1 MLNQEKFYNSL
12 KNNGVD
18 FFTGVPDSYLNGFC
32 NYLVANASES
42 EHIIAANE
50 GNAVGIAAGHYF
62 ATGKLPLVYMQ
73 NSGMGNAVNP
83 LASLADKN
91 VYSVPMIWLI
101 GWRGQPGTGDWAQ
114 HLLQGEITKKLPE
127 IMNIEYRVLA
137 DDEAET
143 TQILEWACR
152 KAMNDRCPVA
162 LIAPKGVLAAEKK
175 PNIPDTSYPLSRE
188 EAMEIVMEC
197 MPDDTIYSATTGR
210 ATRELYFLRDRR
222 GEGHQNDFL
231 NVGSM
236 GHASSVALGIAVAK
250 PDRQVVTFDGD
261 CACMMHMGALTM
273 VSKVNVPKF
282 LHIVLNN
289 GAHESVGGQP
299 SAGFAVDF
307 TGIARAS
314 GYATIDTA
322 VSAKE
327 EIVSAIET
335 LRKSEKAGFLEIRI
349 HKGLRGSLPPLDIS
363 HEGLITE
370 LMNELKGKECE

>member
-1 MLNQEKFYNSL
+1 MLNQEKFFNAL
-12 KNNGVD
+12 RDNGVA

-32 NYLVANASES
+32 NYLLAHTTDR
-42 EHIIAANE
+42 EHVIAANE

-62 ATGKLPLVYMQ
+62 ASGTLPLVYMQ

-83 LASLADKN
+83 LASLADRN

-101 GWRGQPGTGDWAQ
+101 GWRGQPQTGDWAQ
-114 HLLQGEITKKLPE
+114 HQLQGEITEKLPE
-127 IMNIEYRVLA
+127 IMNIEYRILA
-137 DDEAET
+137 DDDTET
-143 TQILEWACR
+143 ERILEWACR
-152 KAMNDRCPVA
+152 KVMQDRCPVA

-188 EAMEIVMEC
+188 EAMEIVLDC
-197 MPDDTIYSATTGR
+197 MPENTICSATTGR
-210 ATRELYFLRDRR
+210 ATRELYFLRERR
-222 GEGHQNDFL
+222 NESHRCDFL

-236 GHASSVALGIAVAK
+236 GHASSVALGIALAK
-250 PDRQVVTFDGD
+250 PDRPVVTFDGD

-273 VSKVNVPKF
+273 VSKVDVPQF

-307 TGIARAS
+307 TGIARAC
-314 GYATIDTA
+314 GYATVDSA
-322 VSAKE
+322 VSTKE
-327 EIVSAIET
+327 EITAAIAK
-335 LRKSEKAGFLEIRI
+335 LRESKKAGFLEIRI

-370 LMNELKGKECE
+370 LMNELQGKECE